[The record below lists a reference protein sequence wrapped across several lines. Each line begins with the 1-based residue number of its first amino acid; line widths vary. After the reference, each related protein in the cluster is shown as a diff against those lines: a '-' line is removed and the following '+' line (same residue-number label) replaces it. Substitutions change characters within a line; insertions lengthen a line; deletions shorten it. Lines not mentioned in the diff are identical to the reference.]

1 LIKVYVKINWPD
13 YVFNEN
19 YRLSA
24 LSDVEQFIQKNHH
37 LPDIPSE
44 KEVKVNGID
53 VAEMDGLLL
62 KKIEELMLY
71 TIEQQKQLEQLQQQN
86 AALINRIEQ
95 LENQ

>member
-1 LIKVYVKINWPD
+1 
-13 YVFNEN
+13 
-19 YRLSA
+19 
-24 LSDVEQFIQKNHH
+24 
-37 LPDIPSE
+37 
-44 KEVKVNGID
+44 
-53 VAEMDGLLL
+53 MDGLLL